1 MHWSLI
7 SSRSCVSSVDI
18 LLVVE
23 KLFLVVVDLCL
34 GERVEKE
41 RFLSCRDAEA
51 SASETERKVLID
63 GDIYITRVSEEY
75 YSINIL
81 FRVFP
86 EQKKDVLL

>member
-1 MHWSLI
+1 ML
-7 SSRSCVSSVDI
+7 
-18 LLVVE
+18 E

-34 GERVEKE
+34 RERAEKE

>member
-1 MHWSLI
+1 MNHAFWGIFARNSSLFAVVNWSLI

-18 LLVVE
+18 LLDVMLE

-34 GERVEKE
+34 RERAEKE

-63 GDIYITRVSEEY
+63 GDMYITKS
-75 YSINIL
+75 
-81 FRVFP
+81 
-86 EQKKDVLL
+86 K

>member
-1 MHWSLI
+1 MNHAFWGIFARNSSLFAVVNWSLI

-34 GERVEKE
+34 GERAEKE

-51 SASETERKVLID
+51 SASETDLKVVID
-63 GDIYITRVSEEY
+63 GDMYITRGSEEY
-75 YSINIL
+75 
-81 FRVFP
+81 
-86 EQKKDVLL
+86 